1 MRHINY
7 WLFFFL
13 QFSISYF
20 GGSFGYA
27 QNSID
32 SLEKVNRQ
40 YAQQDTQKVYL
51 LTELARNYCLY
62 AYKIDTAVI
71 YADNA
76 LTLAQRL
83 PSKRM
88 FGYALDTK
96 GVVERSIG
104 HFDSSLMYH
113 KKALMIANQVHDYY
127 LQLIANNNIGVA
139 YRRMGNNVASLEYH
153 LDALRIAEANN
164 HTKGMSYSLNSLG
177 NLYYYLKDYDKA
189 LYHFRRGLVLDEL
202 MKNPVGLAIN
212 YNNVGNIY
220 RQRLVY
226 DSAELYLQKSLKI
239 NKEINNFK
247 GIAICYDD
255 LGHLYLKT
263 NRLEEAREYL
273 RRALRIALNS
283 KDRIYIARIYMHL
296 GLLYVALKEPQEALY
311 YLKQAIVTAERIG
324 AKQVIQESYENI
336 SIAYEQLK
344 EYKKSLENYK
354 KFMQYQDTLLI
365 EDTKKHIA
373 FLEEKFKQ
381 ESKDD
386 KIKLLMT
393 EQTLKDAL
401 VEQQRFVGI
410 ALIVF
415 IVLILITLA
424 IYVRAN
430 QQKLQANQQ
439 LLRQQEA
446 LLAQKNEIEL
456 QKESLNR
463 SNAVKDQLF
472 SIIGHDLRSPFN
484 TLKGFIQILK
494 MGGMTLN
501 DVIHIAASM
510 ETQLNYTLL
519 LLNNLLLWSKSQL
532 QGMTPQPSQFDLQE
546 VVAQNMALLSE
557 GAKKKNITLQNHLP
571 EYFLVLADRDMIDT
585 VVRNLLSNAIKFTL
599 EGGSVNVEYENHI
612 DEYHICIQDTG
623 IGMTDKQLH
632 NLFTTKLHS
641 TLGTANEKGTGL
653 GLMIC
658 KDFVEQNGGKIWVKS
673 QIDKGSR
680 FCFSI
685 KKTHS

>member
-13 QFSISYF
+13 HFSSIYF
-20 GGSFGYA
+20 GVSFGYA

-32 SLEKVNRQ
+32 SLEKANRL
-40 YAQQDTQKVYL
+40 YSQQDTQKIYL
-51 LTELARNYCLY
+51 LTELIRNYCLF
-62 AYKIDTAVI
+62 AYKIDTAII
-71 YADNA
+71 YADSA
-76 LTLAQRL
+76 LTLSQRQ
-83 PSKRM
+83 PSQRIL
-88 FGYALDTK
+88 GYALDTK

-104 HFDSSLMYH
+104 HFDTALLYH
-113 KKALMIANQVHDYY
+113 KKALVIANQVQDYY
-127 LQLIANNNIGVA
+127 LQLMVNNNIGVA

-164 HTKGMSYSLNSLG
+164 NTKGMSYSLNSLG

-239 NKEINNFK
+239 NKETNNFK

-255 LGHLYLKT
+255 LGYLYLKT
-263 NRLEEAREYL
+263 NRLDESREYL
-273 RRALRIALNS
+273 RS

-296 GLLYVALKEPQEALY
+296 GLLYVALKEPEEALY
-311 YLKQAIVTAERIG
+311 YLEQAIVMAEKIG

-344 EYKKSLENYK
+344 EYQKSLESYK
-354 KFMQYQDTLLI
+354 KFMQYQDTLLM

-373 FLEEKFKQ
+373 FLEERFEQ

-415 IVLILITLA
+415 IVLILVTLVV
-424 IYVRAN
+424 YVRAN
-430 QQKLQANQQ
+430 QQKLQANHQ
-439 LLRQQEA
+439 LRHQQEA
-446 LLAQKNEIEL
+446 LITQKNEIEV

-463 SNAVKDQLF
+463 SNAIKDQLF

-501 DVIHIAASM
+501 DVTHIAASI

-557 GAKKKNITLQNHLP
+557 GAKKKKITLQNHLP
-571 EYFLVLADRDMIDT
+571 DYFLVLADRDMIDT
-585 VVRNLLSNAIKFTL
+585 VIRNLLSNAIKFTL
-599 EGGSVNVEYENHI
+599 EGGSVNVEYENHT
-612 DEYHICIQDTG
+612 DEYHVCIQDTG

-658 KDFVEQNGGKIWVKS
+658 KDFIEQNGGKIWVNS

-680 FCFSI
+680 FYFSI
-685 KKTHS
+685 KKPHS